1 MQNKR
6 TCVKCRKK
14 FVVTKK
20 LENSLVCGKCL
31 IKLPTKQ
38 LDLLA
43 DKENITTSDFQGCL
57 DVIERQALEL

>member
-1 MQNKR
+1 MLTDKYKIGIDWAIDSPQGKKR
-6 TCVKCRKK
+6 EIEKLTRK
-14 FVVTKK
+14 F
-20 LENSLVCGKCL
+20 
-31 IKLPTKQ
+31 